1 MQIARSRKVCTQIT
15 YAIIITLLNFGVN
28 GLTVKKVALFN
39 QKEVEKK
46 WTFFVYFSQNL
57 NSNDSSLSQRGSN
70 VISNNRAE
78 NKLIVRR
85 RLTIGEKAFIIFYTK
100 RRERKQMQL
109 EECVNYLLT
118 TAQHSVFLKM
128 TEKLS
133 VYDITP
139 IQYAVLYCLWENDKR
154 SPKEIAERLKLENST
169 ISGILERMEKKG
181 LIERNISKEDRR
193 FIRVQLTKKGADLE
207 KDVLNAVEEVNG
219 DVLSV
224 FSQEERSTL
233 KSYLRLLAGVQN

>member
-181 LIERNISKEDRR
+181 LIERNISKEDRH
-193 FIRVQLTKKGADLE
+193 FIQVQLTKKGADLE